1 MGELQAVK
9 DDALGRHQLPS
20 SVNLPFTEFPTD
32 DAGFAK
38 LPTVAFVIPDQ
49 IHDGHKSDAAPPG
62 INYGK
67 AMDDWLRQ
75 HIEPYRRWALS
86 HNSLLIITW
95 DEDDDAYTPVK
106 DAAGATVAKRYI
118 NLIPTIMVGA
128 GVVPGDYSQHIDHYV
143 VLRTIE
149 DFYGL
154 APLARHDTAA
164 TPIIDAFRKP

>member
-1 MGELQAVK
+1 
-9 DDALGRHQLPS
+9 
-20 SVNLPFTEFPTD
+20 
-32 DAGFAK
+32 
-38 LPTVAFVIPDQ
+38 
-49 IHDGHKSDAAPPG
+49 
-62 INYGK
+62 
-67 AMDDWLRQ
+67 MDDWLRE

-128 GVVPGDYSQHIDHYV
+128 GVVPGDYSQHIDRYV

-154 APLARHDTAA
+154 APLARHDAAA
-164 TPIIDAFRKP
+164 TPIIDAFRNP